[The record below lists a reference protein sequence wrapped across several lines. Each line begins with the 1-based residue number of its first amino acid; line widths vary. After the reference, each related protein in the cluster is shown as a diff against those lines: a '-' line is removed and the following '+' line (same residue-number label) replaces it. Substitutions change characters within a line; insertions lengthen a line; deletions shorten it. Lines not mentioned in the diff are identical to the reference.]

1 MVPVVS
7 DPAAPW
13 CGHTGNG
20 HDIRESNEHY
30 CDQPVVPHTATCRRD
45 AGKDHLDPC
54 KMMTMTSQLN
64 ALCDLLRKQT
74 KVSVVLGRPNEKAR
88 AIYVWPWR
96 ILPVA
101 ESRAPTRA
109 PSIPPVPALPSQ
121 PMDIRFLLIATPT
134 LGQKGLDSL
143 DLARQILIDNPVL
156 DAPGARLTVTPDSSL
171 SSSELAAFFTAAKLP
186 LTICAEFS
194 MRSSAAHP

>member
-1 MVPVVS
+1 VIQRR
-7 DPAAPW
+7 
-13 CGHTGNG
+13 CGRHTGDG

-30 CDQPVVPHTATCRRD
+30 CDQPAVPHTATCRRD
-45 AGKDHLDPC
+45 AGKDHPDPC
-54 KMMTMTSQLN
+54 TMMTITSQLN
-64 ALCDLLRKQT
+64 ALCDFLRKQT

-109 PSIPPVPALPSQ
+109 PGTSPAPVLPSQ

-143 DLARQILIDNPVL
+143 DLARQILIDHPVL
-156 DAPGARLTVTPDSSL
+156 DMPGERLTVTPDSSL
-171 SSSELAAFFTAAKLP
+171 SASDLAALFTASKLP
-186 LTICAEFS
+186 LTICAEFN
-194 MRSSAAHP
+194 MRSSAVQP